1 MGMAQQVFSP
11 VNKHWVVSSF
21 NSFTNEANMNIPG
34 QDFSTTYIKK
44 KETQFIY
51 SVTLVSG
58 IQHDDAIFIDYIPS
72 KDIIK

>member
-1 MGMAQQVFSP
+1 MGMAQYVFSP

-44 KETQFIY
+44 KKHSLYT
-51 SVTLVSG
+51 VL
-58 IQHDDAIFIDYIPS
+58 H
-72 KDIIK
+72 